1 MPRPGLRPDLAM
13 VDIQQ
18 LTGLIGNRILPVLNR
33 PIKIGNQYYVT
44 VDNDVAAQTGRTL
57 GAAPTTTTLAS
68 ASSTFSCAE
77 IINRIKVPDDE
88 INLMGGLANAQ
99 MKAARIGKRSILRAR
114 EDAIVTALA
123 TTTQTRDILG
133 SLREAIDI
141 AVDAIQRVPGR
152 LVLACGWT
160 TFRRIS
166 RYSEITDTLLR
177 TGIVA
182 QSALAV
188 RNVDGPT
195 VASVLGVDEILI
207 GDDDHWTA
215 GTAYL
220 LRAPDASMEPDET
233 PQIGRTIQYLPEGG
247 NEFETAA
254 FFDQNL
260 ISEVVDTRSWYICKM
275 YNLSGIYKLTGI
287 DEANAVTTTTTT
299 T

>member
-275 YNLSGIYKLTGI
+275 YNLSGIYQLTGI